1 MARRIPFRLPR
12 FVHGEF
18 RVDGANGV
26 IEFLQQNIRIIQ
38 RSVLKNIRF
47 RGLQNPDA
55 VRLRVQLVN
64 IADLLCGFASKDLLP
79 INHRRFS
86 DSENGQ

>member
-1 MARRIPFRLPR
+1 MARRIPFRLTS

-26 IEFLQQNIRIIQ
+26 IEFLQQKIRIIQ

-47 RGLQNPDA
+47 RRLENKDA
-55 VRLRVQLVN
+55 MRLRVQLVN
-64 IADLLCGFASKDLLP
+64 IADWLCR
-79 INHRRFS
+79 INVCNI
-86 DSENGQ
+86 NG